1 MALGIIAIVALSI
14 LGVFTKL
21 MVSATKN
28 TDLTTADAL
37 ALTIMENAVTQG
49 PPNWGVGGDFSITGG
64 TASMYSGSS
73 ESTTKFV
80 YQLKREEV
88 TAHTSS
94 MGKMFK
100 LTVIVTWWEDEAN
113 EAASRA
119 EYGRVGTELTR
130 LVYVRGA
137 P

>member
-1 MALGIIAIVALSI
+1 
-14 LGVFTKL
+14 
-21 MVSATKN
+21 
-28 TDLTTADAL
+28 
-37 ALTIMENAVTQG
+37 
-49 PPNWGVGGDFSITGG
+49 
-64 TASMYSGSS
+64 
-73 ESTTKFV
+73 
-80 YQLKREEV
+80 
-88 TAHTSS
+88 
-94 MGKMFK
+94 MFK